1 MNRQLFW
8 FGVVGV
14 SAMLLHFALVAW
26 LLVPLGLPPLAA
38 NIVAFLCAF
47 QLSYWGHRLQ
57 TFQARHIPHRQALPR
72 FFGVSCL
79 SFAVNEAMYFLLLRC
94 TALDYRVAL
103 LIVLFSVAALTFVL
117 SKLWAFAG
125 HSSGGLPAAK
135 KN

>member
-14 SAMLLHFALVAW
+14 SAMLLHFVVVALV
-26 LLVPLGLPPLAA
+26 LVPLGLPPLAA
-38 NIVAFLCAF
+38 NVIGFLTAF
-47 QLSYWGHRLQ
+47 QLSYQGHRRL
-57 TFQARHIPHRQALPR
+57 TFQAARIPHRQALPR

-79 SFAVNEAMYFLLLRC
+79 SFAVNEAMYFLLLHY

-103 LIVLFSVAALTFVL
+103 FIVLLTVAILTFVL

-125 HSSGGLPAAK
+125 GEPPQRQHR
-135 KN
+135 